1 MGIIVDLILIAFFIL
16 FIFVGYKKGL
26 AGSLIK
32 LCSFVIALILALAL
46 YKPVA
51 NAIKDNTQID
61 ENIKSTIVE
70 TFGQQEQTQEENM
83 PKDLVQNISSEIE
96 NATAEAVNNIAQ
108 SISDTIINIGAG
120 IVIFIVARLL
130 LIIVSI
136 FAKQIVKLPIIG
148 LVDKVGGIAY
158 GAVEGIVIIYIVLGL
173 ISLSSLIWVDNA
185 VVTAITNSGIGS
197 FLYNNNI
204 ILKIFF

>member
-1 MGIIVDLILIAFFIL
+1 MGIIVDLILIACFIL

-51 NAIKDNTQID
+51 NAVKDNTQID

-96 NATAEAVNNIAQ
+96 NATSEAVNNIAQ

>member
-1 MGIIVDLILIAFFIL
+1 MGIIVDLILIACFIL

-96 NATAEAVNNIAQ
+96 NATSEAVNNIAQ

-158 GAVEGIVIIYIVLGL
+158 GTVEGIVIIYIVLGL

>member
-1 MGIIVDLILIAFFIL
+1 MGIVVDLILIIVFAL
-16 FIFVGYKKGL
+16 FIFLGYKKGL

-32 LCSFVIALILALAL
+32 LCSFVIALILALLL

-51 NAIKDNTQID
+51 NVIKDNTQVD
-61 ENIKSTIVE
+61 ENIKSTIVD
-70 TFGQQEQTQEENM
+70 TFSKDEKEEEQNM
-83 PKDLVQNISSEIE
+83 PNDLVENISSEIE
-96 NATAEAVNNIAQ
+96 NATTEVVNNTAQ

-120 IVIFIVARLL
+120 IIIFIVARLL

-136 FAKQIVKLPIIG
+136 FVKQIVKLPIIG
-148 LVDKVGGIAY
+148 LIDKVGGIAY

-173 ISLSSLIWVDNA
+173 ISLTSLIWVDNA
-185 VVTAITNSGIGS
+185 VVSAIVNSGIGS

>member
-1 MGIIVDLILIAFFIL
+1 MGIIVDLILIACFIL

-96 NATAEAVNNIAQ
+96 NATSEAVNNIAQ

-120 IVIFIVARLL
+120 IVIFIVTRLL

>member
-1 MGIIVDLILIAFFIL
+1 MGIIVDLILIACFIL

>member
-46 YKPVA
+46 YNPVA

-96 NATAEAVNNIAQ
+96 NATAEAVNNTAQ

-120 IVIFIVARLL
+120 IVIFIVTRLL

-136 FAKQIVKLPIIG
+136 FVKQIVKLPIIG

>member
-1 MGIIVDLILIAFFIL
+1 MGIIVDLILIAFFVL
-16 FIFVGYKKGL
+16 FIFLGYKKGL

-32 LCSFVIALILALAL
+32 LCSFVIALILALVL
-46 YKPVA
+46 FKPVG
-51 NAIKDNTQID
+51 NIIKDNTQLD
-61 ENIKSTIVE
+61 ENIKNTVVE
-70 TFGQQEQTQEENM
+70 TFIKKDSSEEENM
-83 PKDLVQNISSEIE
+83 PNDLIENISSEIE
-96 NATAEAVNNIAQ
+96 NATTEVVDTTAQ

-120 IVIFIVARLL
+120 ILVFIVARLL

-136 FAKQIVKLPIIG
+136 FVKQIVKLPIIG

-173 ISLSSLIWVDNA
+173 ISLTSLIWVDNV

-197 FLYNNNI
+197 FLYNNNL
-204 ILKIFF
+204 ILKLFF

>member
-51 NAIKDNTQID
+51 NAVKDNTQID

-96 NATAEAVNNIAQ
+96 NATAEAVNNTAQ

>member
-1 MGIIVDLILIAFFIL
+1 MGIIVDLILIDCFIL

-96 NATAEAVNNIAQ
+96 NATSEAVNNTAQ

-148 LVDKVGGIAY
+148 LVEKVGGIAY

>member
-1 MGIIVDLILIAFFIL
+1 MGIIVDLILIACFIL

-96 NATAEAVNNIAQ
+96 NATSEAVNNTAQ

-120 IVIFIVARLL
+120 IVIFIVTRLL

-158 GAVEGIVIIYIVLGL
+158 GTVEGIVIIYIVLGL

>member
-1 MGIIVDLILIAFFIL
+1 MGIIVDLILIACFIL

-51 NAIKDNTQID
+51 NAVKDNTQID

-96 NATAEAVNNIAQ
+96 NATSEVVNNTAQ

-120 IVIFIVARLL
+120 IVIFIVTRLL

>member
-1 MGIIVDLILIAFFIL
+1 MGIIVDLILIACFIL

-51 NAIKDNTQID
+51 NVIKDNTQID

-96 NATAEAVNNIAQ
+96 NATSEAVNNTAQ

>member
-96 NATAEAVNNIAQ
+96 NATAEAVNNTAQ

>member
-1 MGIIVDLILIAFFIL
+1 MGIIVDLILIACFIL

-70 TFGQQEQTQEENM
+70 TFRQQEQTQEENM

-96 NATAEAVNNIAQ
+96 NATSEAVNNIAQ

-158 GAVEGIVIIYIVLGL
+158 GTVEGIVIIYIVLGL

>member
-1 MGIIVDLILIAFFIL
+1 MGIIVDLILIACFIL

-51 NAIKDNTQID
+51 NAVKDNTQID

-96 NATAEAVNNIAQ
+96 NATSEAVNNTAQ

-158 GAVEGIVIIYIVLGL
+158 GTVEGIVIIYIVLGL

>member
-61 ENIKSTIVE
+61 EKH
-70 TFGQQEQTQEENM
+70 
-83 PKDLVQNISSEIE
+83 
-96 NATAEAVNNIAQ
+96 
-108 SISDTIINIGAG
+108 
-120 IVIFIVARLL
+120 
-130 LIIVSI
+130 
-136 FAKQIVKLPIIG
+136 
-148 LVDKVGGIAY
+148 
-158 GAVEGIVIIYIVLGL
+158 
-173 ISLSSLIWVDNA
+173 
-185 VVTAITNSGIGS
+185 
-197 FLYNNNI
+197 
-204 ILKIFF
+204 

>member
-16 FIFVGYKKGL
+16 FIFLGYKKGL

-32 LCSFVIALILALAL
+32 LCSFVIALILALVL

-51 NAIKDNTQID
+51 NIIKDNTQLD
-61 ENIKSTIVE
+61 ENIKNTVVE
-70 TFGQQEQTQEENM
+70 TFVKKDASEEENM
-83 PKDLVQNISSEIE
+83 PNDLIENISSEIE
-96 NATAEAVNNIAQ
+96 NATTEVVDTTAQ

-120 IVIFIVARLL
+120 ILVFIVARLL

-136 FAKQIVKLPIIG
+136 FVKQIVKLPIIG

-173 ISLSSLIWVDNA
+173 ISLTSLIWVDNV

-197 FLYNNNI
+197 FLYNNNL
-204 ILKIFF
+204 ILKLFF

>member
-51 NAIKDNTQID
+51 NAVKDNTQID

-70 TFGQQEQTQEENM
+70 TFRQQEQTQEENM

-96 NATAEAVNNIAQ
+96 NATAEAVNNTAQ

-120 IVIFIVARLL
+120 IVIFIVTRLL

>member
-1 MGIIVDLILIAFFIL
+1 MGIIVDLILIACFIL

-51 NAIKDNTQID
+51 NVIKDNTQID

-96 NATAEAVNNIAQ
+96 NATSEAVNNIAQ

>member
-51 NAIKDNTQID
+51 NAVKDNTQID

-96 NATAEAVNNIAQ
+96 NATSEAVNNTAQ

-120 IVIFIVARLL
+120 IVIFIVTRLL

>member
-1 MGIIVDLILIAFFIL
+1 MGIIVDLILIACFIL

-46 YKPVA
+46 YNPVA

-96 NATAEAVNNIAQ
+96 NATAEAVNNTAQ

-158 GAVEGIVIIYIVLGL
+158 GAVEGIVIIYILLGL

>member
-1 MGIIVDLILIAFFIL
+1 MGIIVDLILIACFIL

-51 NAIKDNTQID
+51 NAVKDNTQID

-96 NATAEAVNNIAQ
+96 NATSEAVNNTAQ

-120 IVIFIVARLL
+120 IVIFIVVRLL

>member
-1 MGIIVDLILIAFFIL
+1 MGIIVDLILIACFIL

-46 YKPVA
+46 YNPVA

-96 NATAEAVNNIAQ
+96 NATSEAVNNIAQ

>member
-1 MGIIVDLILIAFFIL
+1 MGIIVDLILIACFIL

-51 NAIKDNTQID
+51 NAVKDNTQID

-70 TFGQQEQTQEENM
+70 TFRQQEQTQEENM

-96 NATAEAVNNIAQ
+96 NATAEAVNNTAQ

-158 GAVEGIVIIYIVLGL
+158 GTVEGIVIIYIVLGL

>member
-1 MGIIVDLILIAFFIL
+1 MGIIVDLILIACFIL

-51 NAIKDNTQID
+51 NAVKDNTQID

-70 TFGQQEQTQEENM
+70 TFRQQEQTQEENM

-96 NATAEAVNNIAQ
+96 NATSEAVNNIAQ

>member
-1 MGIIVDLILIAFFIL
+1 MGIIVDLILIACFIL

-51 NAIKDNTQID
+51 NAVKDNTQID

-96 NATAEAVNNIAQ
+96 NATSEAVNNIAQ

-158 GAVEGIVIIYIVLGL
+158 GTVEGIVIIYIVLGL

>member
-46 YKPVA
+46 YNPVA

-96 NATAEAVNNIAQ
+96 NATAEAVNNTAQ

-158 GAVEGIVIIYIVLGL
+158 GAVEGIVIIHIVLGL

>member
-1 MGIIVDLILIAFFIL
+1 MGIIVDLILIACFIL

-51 NAIKDNTQID
+51 NAVKDNTQID

-96 NATAEAVNNIAQ
+96 NATSEAVNNIAQ

-120 IVIFIVARLL
+120 IVIFIVTRLL

>member
-1 MGIIVDLILIAFFIL
+1 MGIIVDLILIACFIL

-46 YKPVA
+46 YNPVA
-51 NAIKDNTQID
+51 NAVKDNTQID

-96 NATAEAVNNIAQ
+96 NATSEAVNNIAQ

>member
-1 MGIIVDLILIAFFIL
+1 MGIIVDLILIACFIL

-32 LCSFVIALILALAL
+32 LCSFIIALILALAL

-51 NAIKDNTQID
+51 NAVKDNTQID

-96 NATAEAVNNIAQ
+96 NATAEAVNNTAQ

-120 IVIFIVARLL
+120 IVIFIVTRLL

>member
-1 MGIIVDLILIAFFIL
+1 MGIIVDLILIACFIL

-51 NAIKDNTQID
+51 NVIKDNTQID

-96 NATAEAVNNIAQ
+96 NATSEVVNNTAQ

>member
-1 MGIIVDLILIAFFIL
+1 MGIIVDLILIACFIL

-51 NAIKDNTQID
+51 NAVKDNTQID

-70 TFGQQEQTQEENM
+70 TFRQQEQTQEENM

-96 NATAEAVNNIAQ
+96 NATAEAVNNTAQ

>member
-1 MGIIVDLILIAFFIL
+1 MGIIVDLILIACFIL

-51 NAIKDNTQID
+51 NAVKDNTQID

-96 NATAEAVNNIAQ
+96 NATSEVVNNTAQ

>member
-1 MGIIVDLILIAFFIL
+1 MGIIVDLILIACFIL

-96 NATAEAVNNIAQ
+96 NATAEAVNNTAQ

-120 IVIFIVARLL
+120 IVIFIVTRLL

>member
-1 MGIIVDLILIAFFIL
+1 MGIIVDLILIVCFIL

-51 NAIKDNTQID
+51 NAVKDNTQID

-96 NATAEAVNNIAQ
+96 NATSEAVNNIAQ

>member
-1 MGIIVDLILIAFFIL
+1 MGIIVDLILIACFIL

-96 NATAEAVNNIAQ
+96 NATSEAVNNTAQ

-120 IVIFIVARLL
+120 IVIFIVTRLL

>member
-1 MGIIVDLILIAFFIL
+1 MGIIVDLILIVFFIL

-51 NAIKDNTQID
+51 NAVKDNTQID

-96 NATAEAVNNIAQ
+96 NATSEAVNNIAQ

>member
-46 YKPVA
+46 YNPVA

-96 NATAEAVNNIAQ
+96 NATAEAVNNTAQ

>member
-1 MGIIVDLILIAFFIL
+1 MGIIVDLILIACFIL

-51 NAIKDNTQID
+51 NAVKDNTQID

-96 NATAEAVNNIAQ
+96 NATSEAVNNTAQ

-120 IVIFIVARLL
+120 ILIFIVARLL